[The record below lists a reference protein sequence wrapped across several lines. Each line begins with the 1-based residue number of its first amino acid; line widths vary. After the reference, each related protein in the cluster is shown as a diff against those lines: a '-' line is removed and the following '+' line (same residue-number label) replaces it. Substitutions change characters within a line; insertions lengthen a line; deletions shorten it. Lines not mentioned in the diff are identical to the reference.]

1 MASSLFQ
8 TKKLSNQS
16 NIISLIKG
24 NPVQAL
30 TGILQKNP
38 QMKNM
43 LDVMVKGKDP
53 KEVFYQKCSEMG
65 YDPEDILKLIR

>member
-1 MASSLFQ
+1 
-8 TKKLSNQS
+8 
-16 NIISLIKG
+16 
-24 NPVQAL
+24 VQAL

-38 QMKNM
+38 QMKNT
-43 LDVMVKGKDP
+43 LDAMVKGKDP